1 MNYIQVGTTNKFDE
15 NLDTIVDK
23 NYYATNDWML
33 CGNWSTEGIYKV
45 FMLFFCEWGKKVGN
59 QNLS

>member
-23 NYYATNDWML
+23 NYYATND
-33 CGNWSTEGIYKV
+33 
-45 FMLFFCEWGKKVGN
+45 
-59 QNLS
+59 